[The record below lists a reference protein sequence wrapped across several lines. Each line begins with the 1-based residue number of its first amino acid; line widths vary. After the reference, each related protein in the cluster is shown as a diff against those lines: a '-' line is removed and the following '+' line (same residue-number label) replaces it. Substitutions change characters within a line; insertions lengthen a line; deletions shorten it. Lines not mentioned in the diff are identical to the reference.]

1 MMGISKYSEN
11 PVTVISGID
20 ILSQIRKYIPNKK
33 LALVTSKSFKKKRI
47 TERIVSCFDQNSII
61 LAPDVLPNPDIN
73 TIMDQANF
81 LRKFDIDGLIALGG
95 GSCIDTAKALARII
109 NQPRN
114 WSLRDYLENNKLID
128 FQSLDIYA
136 IPTTA
141 GTGAEVT
148 PFATIWD
155 FYKGKKY
162 SLNGKDLFPK
172 FAFLDPLLTMD
183 LNESQTMISSLDT
196 LSHGFES
203 IWNNNATL
211 ETLSLSYE
219 VVKETIE
226 ILPKVL
232 KNPNNLNLR
241 LNMLI
246 ASNKAGLAISHTKT
260 ALAHSISY
268 PITTKLMIPHGIACS
283 FTLSEILNF
292 NMVKDDGRLET
303 LINMLGFEN
312 SKILSKFI
320 FNFLKKLGIKKYIN
334 PLIKDDIYKK
344 LVKEMITKDRANNN
358 LREVNFD
365 DIEKI
370 LNIVINN
377 FRQ

>member
-11 PVTVISGID
+11 PVNVISGID

-47 TERIVSCFDQNSII
+47 TERIVNCFDQNSII

-141 GTGAEVT
+141 GTGSEVT

-155 FYKGKKY
+155 FYKGK
-162 SLNGKDLFPK
+162 
-172 FAFLDPLLTMD
+172 
-183 LNESQTMISSLDT
+183 
-196 LSHGFES
+196 
-203 IWNNNATL
+203 
-211 ETLSLSYE
+211 
-219 VVKETIE
+219 V
-226 ILPKVL
+226 
-232 KNPNNLNLR
+232 
-241 LNMLI
+241 
-246 ASNKAGLAISHTKT
+246 
-260 ALAHSISY
+260 
-268 PITTKLMIPHGIACS
+268 
-283 FTLSEILNF
+283 
-292 NMVKDDGRLET
+292 
-303 LINMLGFEN
+303 
-312 SKILSKFI
+312 
-320 FNFLKKLGIKKYIN
+320 FLKWER
-334 PLIKDDIYKK
+334 P
-344 LVKEMITKDRANNN
+344 
-358 LREVNFD
+358 FP
-365 DIEKI
+365 
-370 LNIVINN
+370 
-377 FRQ
+377 